1 MSENHKG
8 CTFNLSFLELALI
21 IDPSQVTRGH
31 KAAMNN
37 ASVSEEAKDNSRRTL
52 AGFEGSE
59 NPEDFNAS
67 VASEET
73 HNYDPHNAS
82 ELGDRL
88 MLLCASVSV
97 ALRPADTAFWDA
109 IKTL

>member
-1 MSENHKG
+1 MSENHK
-8 CTFNLSFLELALI
+8 
-21 IDPSQVTRGH
+21 VTRGH

-82 ELGDRL
+82 ELGDRN
-88 MLLCASVSV
+88 A
-97 ALRPADTAFWDA
+97 ALRFSKCGPEASGHRILGCDKD
-109 IKTL
+109 IS